1 MNLASDMWGMWHFF
15 CIVLC
20 RMLPM
25 AVFFRPIHTAP
36 VAARPAR
43 LAPGNGRRAACLLVF
58 VCWLGGAAPALAADS
73 GGMAA
78 VPGTEQVRGQL
89 NGRQTVPYSQLN
101 ALGARAGADM
111 PWPAPASAPAE
122 TPGVMARAFGAAP
135 AQAATPGQPGAAAG
149 ATAGQ
154 ALGGRGVM
162 DSRQSLR
169 GKVNTGGPEDWPE
182 NSGLSTATAD
192 VPGGTAAPSAP
203 PAPDPAPQA
212 GASPA
217 RTPGGAAG
225 QPVPG
230 PAPAM
235 PQAETAPRKAP
246 PPAVE
251 VPPASSVAVPGT
263 APGASDSPAGAPATP
278 AGAPEAASAA
288 APSTPPPAAVRH
300 EGRTA
305 SGTAVPGTVGLP
317 LGQKAPEPPE
327 PEKPRE
333 VIYVDEQGNPVPKP
347 PEPDKM
353 FAAAEALIDEGKYDE
368 ALPALEN
375 IRHLPNLPPE
385 LLERTLYRISDCLWA
400 RYADNPL
407 AGFEPIVSSTNE
419 AMNANLRSPRVPDA
433 LLRLG
438 LANANVGNL
447 GEAGGYIVA
456 LLRRFPDYPGVAQGL
471 TALGEAQLKNGR
483 NAEAEQS
490 FGIVLDKYP
499 ESSQLQAAS
508 VGLAKA
514 LVNQDKHERAQVILD
529 FISKRWPRYYIDDP
543 AFLLLQAANDEKMGR
558 GDAAMDLHW
567 LFVNL
572 DPKRQGNDSLLL
584 RMADTYMR
592 RGNSQAAN
600 FIYTDLERNF
610 PDSPAAVTARL
621 RLAEKGIHESPI
633 TYEEMSRV
641 FAQGG
646 EPPLWQVYSDLAASS
661 DTTPEAVL
669 ARLKQAMWL
678 YWDRQYPEA
687 MGKAADF
694 IDAYPEHRDVPEARE
709 ILWQAFSKEL
719 ANSLAEQNY
728 GRILLLWNGFPLVR
742 ERYGAPDAKLR
753 YALAQGWLE
762 RGDEKKS
769 FELLADFLKGPMDPD
784 YGEAAFS
791 QFFNHYLK
799 NGAWDKILD
808 LSKLVENWDLQP
820 QLRNQLDYAM
830 ALSAQ
835 NLNLGGPALTMWRK
849 LAERQDIPLYQQA
862 YATYFLARD
871 AENRKDIR
879 NAYEANRR
887 VIELFTRLQDERSD
901 KADPQRIKEA
911 IAALM
916 DICEVGNR
924 IPEALQWVERY
935 TAYVP
940 QDSAEYPGLRFREA
954 RLYRKLGDASRAEA
968 LLEGIVQRFPD
979 SPFAQAAAAELR
991 TFEVSRDLQRFMP
1004 GQGEEK
1010 KPASDASTEGN
1021 WSSTSGGQ
1029 ARQQGGG
1036 GSR

>member
-1 MNLASDMWGMWHFF
+1 
-15 CIVLC
+15 
-20 RMLPM
+20 M
-25 AVFFRPIHTAP
+25 AVFFRPIHTA
-36 VAARPAR
+36 RPAACPAR
-43 LAPGNGRRAACLLVF
+43 RTPGNLRRSACLLAL
-58 VCWLGGAAPALAADS
+58 VCWLGSAAPASPAES
-73 GGMAA
+73 GGLVA
-78 VPGTEQVRGQL
+78 VPATEQVRGQL

-111 PWPAPASAPAE
+111 PWPTPAPAPAE
-122 TPGVMARAFGAAP
+122 TPGMMTRAFGAAS
-135 AQAATPGQPGAAAG
+135 AQAATSGQTGTASG
-149 ATAGQ
+149 ATSGQ
-154 ALGGRGVM
+154 SLGDRGVM

-192 VPGGTAAPSAP
+192 VPQAAPAASAAP
-203 PAPDPAPQA
+203 AAQAPAPASPAPQA
-212 GASPA
+212 GASAAQKPEA
-217 RTPGGAAG
+217 GAG
-225 QPVPG
+225 QAVPAPVRATPQAAATPREAPPAVAAP
-230 PAPAM
+230 PAPA
-235 PQAETAPRKAP
+235 
-246 PPAVE
+246 PAVSA
-251 VPPASSVAVPGT
+251 PAP
-263 APGASDSPAGAPATP
+263 GAPATP
-278 AGAPEAASAA
+278 ADTSTAPAA
-288 APSTPPPAAVRH
+288 ATPATPADTPTAPAVRH

-305 SGTAVPGTVGLP
+305 SGTALPGTVGLP
-317 LGQKAPEPPE
+317 LGEKAPAAPE

-385 LLERTLYRISDCLWA
+385 LLEKTLYRISDCLWA

-407 AGFEPIVSSTNE
+407 AGFEPIVSSTSE

-471 TALGEAQLKNGR
+471 TALGEAQLKNGL

-572 DPKRQGNDSLLL
+572 DPRRQGNDSLLL

-600 FIYTDLERNF
+600 FIYNDLERNF
-610 PDSPAAVTARL
+610 PDSPAAITARL

-633 TYEEMSRV
+633 TYEEMSKV
-641 FAQGG
+641 FAKGG

-709 ILWQAFSKEL
+709 ILWQAFSREL

-808 LSKLVENWDLQP
+808 LGKLVENWNLQP

-835 NLNLGGPALTMWRK
+835 NLNLGGPALAMWRK

-887 VIELFTRLQDERSD
+887 VIDLFTRLQDERSD

-911 IAALM
+911 TAALM

-935 TAYVP
+935 NAYVP

-954 RLYRKLGDASRAEA
+954 RLYRKLGDAARAEA
-968 LLEGIVQRFPD
+968 LLESIVQRFPD

-1029 ARQQGGG
+1029 ARQGGG
-1036 GSR
+1036 NR

>member
-1 MNLASDMWGMWHFF
+1 MTF
-15 CIVLC
+15 
-20 RMLPM
+20 
-25 AVFFRPIHTAP
+25 FFRPIHPAP
-36 VAARPAR
+36 TAARPAR
-43 LAPGNGRRAACLLVF
+43 RTPGKGRRSACLLAL
-58 VCWLGGAAPALAADS
+58 VCWLGSAVAAWPADS
-73 GGMAA
+73 GSMGA
-78 VPGTEQVRGQL
+78 VPTAQVRGQL

-111 PWPAPASAPAE
+111 SWPAPAPAPAE
-122 TPGVMARAFGAAP
+122 TPGVMARAFGAAS
-135 AQAATPGQPGAAAG
+135 AQAATSELPGATSG
-149 ATAGQ
+149 RS
-154 ALGGRGVM
+154 LGDRGVM

-169 GKVNTGGPEDWPE
+169 GKVNAGGPEDWPE

-192 VPGGTAAPSAP
+192 VPSGASAPSAP
-203 PAPDPAPQA
+203 PAPAPAPQA
-212 GASPA
+212 GTFAAQPA
-217 RTPGGAAG
+217 ENAAG
-225 QPVPG
+225 QSV
-230 PAPAM
+230 PAPVQAT
-235 PQAETAPRKAP
+235 PQAAAAPREAP
-246 PPAVE
+246 PPAS
-251 VPPASSVAVPGT
+251 ASVVPGSAPNASAAPTGAST
-263 APGASDSPAGAPATP
+263 APA
-278 AGAPEAASAA
+278 AASAT
-288 APSTPPPAAVRH
+288 APSAPPAPAVRH

-317 LGQKAPEPPE
+317 LGEKAPAPPE

-375 IRHLPNLPPE
+375 IRRLPNLPPE

-407 AGFEPIVSSTNE
+407 AGFEPIVSSTSE

-471 TALGEAQLKNGR
+471 TALGEAQLKNGL

-584 RMADTYMR
+584 RMADAYMR

-600 FIYTDLERNF
+600 FIYNDLERNF
-610 PDSPAAVTARL
+610 PDSPAAITARL

-633 TYEEMSRV
+633 TYEEMSKV

-661 DTTPEAVL
+661 NTTPEAVL

-753 YALAQGWLE
+753 YALAQGWQE
-762 RGDEKKS
+762 RGDEKKA
-769 FELLADFLKGPMDPD
+769 FELLAEFLKGPMDPD

-808 LSKLVENWDLQP
+808 LSKLVENWNLQP

-835 NLNLGGPALTMWRK
+835 NLNLSGPALTMWRK
-849 LAERQDIPLYQQA
+849 LAEKQDIPLYQQA

-911 IAALM
+911 IASLM

-935 TAYVP
+935 NAYVP

-1029 ARQQGGG
+1029 ARQGGG
-1036 GSR
+1036 NR

>member
-1 MNLASDMWGMWHFF
+1 
-15 CIVLC
+15 
-20 RMLPM
+20 M
-25 AVFFRPIHTAP
+25 AVFFRPILAART
-36 VAARPAR
+36 AARPAR
-43 LAPGNGRRAACLLVF
+43 STPGKVRRAACLLAL
-58 VCWLGGAAPALAADS
+58 VCWLGSAAPACPAD
-73 GGMAA
+73 GGSAVA
-78 VPGTEQVRGQL
+78 VPGAEQVRGQL
-89 NGRQTVPYSQLN
+89 NGRRTVPYSQLN
-101 ALGARAGADM
+101 ALGARAGAEM
-111 PWPAPASAPAE
+111 AWPTPAAAPAE
-122 TPGVMARAFGAAP
+122 GPGMMARAFGAAP
-135 AQAATPGQPGAAAG
+135 ARAATPVPPGAAAG
-149 ATAGQ
+149 ATSGRP
-154 ALGGRGVM
+154 LGDRGVM
-162 DSRQSLR
+162 DSRQALR
-169 GKVNTGGPEDWPE
+169 GRVNTGGPEDWPE

-192 VPGGTAAPSAP
+192 VPPEPAAPSAA
-203 PAPDPAPQA
+203 PAAQAPVSAPPAPQA
-212 GASPA
+212 GASA
-217 RTPGGAAG
+217 AQAAG
-225 QPVPG
+225 AGAGQAAPPPVQPTPRTAAAPREAPPAVAAS
-230 PAPAM
+230 PAPA
-235 PQAETAPRKAP
+235 
-246 PPAVE
+246 PAVSE
-251 VPPASSVAVPGT
+251 AV
-263 APGASDSPAGAPATP
+263 PATP
-278 AGAPEAASAA
+278 ADAPGAPASAA
-288 APSTPPPAAVRH
+288 PAPSTPAVRH
-300 EGRTA
+300 EGRQA
-305 SGTAVPGTVGLP
+305 SGTAAPGTVGLP
-317 LGQKAPEPPE
+317 LGEKAPAAPE

-375 IRHLPNLPPE
+375 IRRLPNLPPE

-407 AGFEPIVSSTNE
+407 AGFEPIVSSTSE

-558 GDAAMDLHW
+558 GDAAMDLRW

-584 RMADTYMR
+584 GMADTYMR
-592 RGNSQAAN
+592 RGNSQAAD
-600 FIYTDLERNF
+600 FIYSDLERNF
-610 PDSPAAVTARL
+610 PDSPAAITARL

-633 TYEEMSRV
+633 TYEEMSKV
-641 FAQGG
+641 FAKGG

-694 IDAYPEHRDVPEARE
+694 IDAYPEHKDVPEARE

-769 FELLADFLKGPMDPD
+769 FELLAEFLKGPMDPD

-835 NLNLGGPALTMWRK
+835 NLNLGAPALAMWRK
-849 LAERQDIPLYQQA
+849 LAEKQDIPLYQQA

-871 AENRKDIR
+871 AENRRDIR

-911 IAALM
+911 VASLM

-935 TAYVP
+935 NAYVP

-968 LLEGIVQRFPD
+968 LLEDIVRRFPD

-1004 GQGEEK
+1004 GHGEEK

-1029 ARQQGGG
+1029 GRRQDG

>member
-1 MNLASDMWGMWHFF
+1 
-15 CIVLC
+15 
-20 RMLPM
+20 M
-25 AVFFRPIHTAP
+25 AGFFRSIRTACAAFSSARSISGKCGGIVWL
-36 VAARPAR
+36 VAFIY
-43 LAPGNGRRAACLLVF
+43 CL
-58 VCWLGGAAPALAADS
+58 GAPAHSWSVDS
-73 GGMAA
+73 GGVLA
-78 VPGTEQVRGQL
+78 VPGAEQVRGQL
-89 NGRQTVPYSQLN
+89 NGRQTIPYSQLN
-101 ALGARAGADM
+101 SLSGKAGVDM
-111 PWPAPASAPAE
+111 PWPETPSAAE
-122 TPGVMARAFGAAP
+122 KPGVMARALGAAS
-135 AQAATPGQPGAAAG
+135 AQAATPQAST
-149 ATAGQ
+149 TAGRS
-154 ALGGRGVM
+154 LGDRGIM

-169 GKVNTGGPEDWPE
+169 GKVNAGGPEDWPE
-182 NSGLSTATAD
+182 DSGLSTTTAD
-192 VPGGTAAPSAP
+192 VPQGELPAAPVAQT
-203 PAPDPAPQA
+203 PQQASTTA
-212 GASPA
+212 GGVS
-217 RTPGGAAG
+217 
-225 QPVPG
+225 QD
-230 PAPAM
+230 APASA
-235 PQAETAPRKAP
+235 QA
-246 PPAVE
+246 PAVE
-251 VPPASSVAVPGT
+251 A
-263 APGASDSPAGAPATP
+263 APATAAVP
-278 AGAPEAASAA
+278 AQPQASVAASATPSPA
-288 APSTPPPAAVRH
+288 TAPAPTVRH
-300 EGRTA
+300 EGRQA
-305 SGTAVPGTVGLP
+305 SGAVVPGTVGLP
-317 LGQKAPEPPE
+317 LGEKVPPPPE

-375 IRHLPNLPPE
+375 IRQLPNLPPE
-385 LLERTLYRISDCLWA
+385 LLEKTLYRISDCLWA

-407 AGFEPIVSSTNE
+407 AGFDPIVSATSE
-419 AMNANLRSPRVPDA
+419 AMNANLRSPRMPDA

-447 GEAGGYIVA
+447 GEAGGYIIA

-471 TALGEAQLKNGR
+471 TALGEAQLKNGL

-514 LVNQDKHERAQVILD
+514 LVNQNMHDRAQVILD

-543 AFLLLQAANDEKMGR
+543 DFLLLQAANAEKMGR
-558 GDAAMDLHW
+558 GDVAMDLHW
-567 LFVNL
+567 LFINL
-572 DPKRQGNDSLLL
+572 DPKRQDNDSLLL
-584 RMADTYMR
+584 RMGDTYLR
-592 RGNSQAAN
+592 EGNIQAAD
-600 FIYTDLERNF
+600 FIYNDLVRNF

-621 RLAEKGIHESPI
+621 RLAERGIYESPI
-633 TYEEMSRV
+633 TYEEMSTA
-641 FAQGG
+641 FARGS
-646 EPPLWQVYSDLAASS
+646 EPLLWQVYSDLAASS

-669 ARLKQAMWL
+669 ARLKLAMWL
-678 YWDRQYPEA
+678 YWDRRYPEA

-694 IDAYPEHRDVPEARE
+694 IDAYPEHRDVAQARE

-742 ERYGAPDAKLR
+742 ERYGTLDAKLR

-762 RGDEKKS
+762 RGDEEKS
-769 FELLADFLKGPMDPD
+769 FELLADFLKGPMNPD

-791 QFFNHYLK
+791 QFFNRYLK
-799 NGAWDKILD
+799 SGAWDKILD
-808 LSKLVENWDLQP
+808 LGKLVENWDLQP

-835 NLNLGGPALTMWRK
+835 NLHLNAPALAMWRK

-911 IAALM
+911 TAALM

-935 TAYVP
+935 NAYVP
-940 QDSAEYPGLRFREA
+940 QDSEEYPGLRFREA

-968 LLEGIVQRFPD
+968 LLEDIVRRFPD

-1004 GQGEEK
+1004 GQSSERK

-1021 WSSTSGGQ
+1021 WSSTSGGG
-1029 ARQQGGG
+1029 AR
-1036 GSR
+1036 

>member
-1 MNLASDMWGMWHFF
+1 
-15 CIVLC
+15 
-20 RMLPM
+20 M
-25 AVFFRPIHTAP
+25 AFFFRPIRTART
-36 VAARPAR
+36 AAHPAR
-43 LAPGNGRRAACLLVF
+43 LAPGKGPGTACLLAL
-58 VCWLGGAAPALAADS
+58 VCWLGGVAPAWPADG

-78 VPGTEQVRGQL
+78 APATEQVRGRL
-89 NGRQTVPYSQLN
+89 NGLRTVPYSQLN
-101 ALGARAGADM
+101 ALGAGDGADM
-111 PWPAPASAPAE
+111 SWPAPAAAPAE
-122 TPGVMARAFGAAP
+122 TSGVMARAFGAAS
-135 AQAATPGQPGAAAG
+135 ARAATPDQPGAAAG
-149 ATAGQ
+149 AASGQ
-154 ALGGRGVM
+154 SLGDRGVM

-182 NSGLSTATAD
+182 NSGLSTTTAD
-192 VPGGTAAPSAP
+192 VPPEASVPPAPRAPVPANPAPQAEAATAQASGSAAGQPAPAPATPQPAAAPGQAPSPDAGASPASGSAVPGTASGAASAPAAAPTEPAPTAASPAPSAP
-203 PAPDPAPQA
+203 P
-212 GASPA
+212 
-217 RTPGGAAG
+217 TP
-225 QPVPG
+225 
-230 PAPAM
+230 
-235 PQAETAPRKAP
+235 
-246 PPAVE
+246 
-251 VPPASSVAVPGT
+251 
-263 APGASDSPAGAPATP
+263 
-278 AGAPEAASAA
+278 
-288 APSTPPPAAVRH
+288 AVRH
-300 EGRTA
+300 EGRQA
-305 SGTAVPGTVGLP
+305 SGTAAPGTVGLP

-385 LLERTLYRISDCLWA
+385 LLEKTLYRISDCLWA

-407 AGFEPIVSSTNE
+407 AGFEPIVSSTSE

-471 TALGEAQLKNGR
+471 TSLGEAQLKNGL

-558 GDAAMDLHW
+558 ADAAMDLHW

-600 FIYTDLERNF
+600 FIYNDLERNF
-610 PDSPAAVTARL
+610 PDSPAAITARL

-633 TYEEMSRV
+633 SYEEMSKV
-641 FAQGG
+641 FARGG

-661 DTTPEAVL
+661 DTAPEAVL

-678 YWDRQYPEA
+678 HWDRQYPEA

-742 ERYGAPDAKLR
+742 ERYGPPDAKLR
-753 YALAQGWLE
+753 YALAQGWQE

-808 LSKLVENWDLQP
+808 LGKLVENWNLQP

-849 LAERQDIPLYQQA
+849 LAEKRDIPLYQQA

-911 IAALM
+911 TAALM

-935 TAYVP
+935 NAYVP

-954 RLYRKLGDASRAEA
+954 RLYRKLGDAARAEA
-968 LLEGIVQRFPD
+968 LLEDIVRRFPD

-1029 ARQQGGG
+1029 GRQDGGG
-1036 GSR
+1036 R

>member
-1 MNLASDMWGMWHFF
+1 
-15 CIVLC
+15 
-20 RMLPM
+20 M
-25 AVFFRPIHTAP
+25 AVFFRPIHTA
-36 VAARPAR
+36 RPAACPAR
-43 LAPGNGRRAACLLVF
+43 RTPGNLRRSACLLAL
-58 VCWLGGAAPALAADS
+58 VCWLGSVAPASPAES
-73 GGMAA
+73 GGLVA
-78 VPGTEQVRGQL
+78 VPATEQVRGQL

-111 PWPAPASAPAE
+111 PWPTPAPAPAE
-122 TPGVMARAFGAAP
+122 TPGMMTRAFGAAS
-135 AQAATPGQPGAAAG
+135 AQAATSGQTGTASG
-149 ATAGQ
+149 ATSGQ
-154 ALGGRGVM
+154 SLGDRGVM

-182 NSGLSTATAD
+182 DSGLSTATAD
-192 VPGGTAAPSAP
+192 VPQTPPAASAP
-203 PAPDPAPQA
+203 VPASPAPQA
-212 GASPA
+212 GASAAQKPEA
-217 RTPGGAAG
+217 GAG
-225 QPVPG
+225 QAVPAPVRATPQAAATPREAPPAVAAP
-230 PAPAM
+230 PAPA
-235 PQAETAPRKAP
+235 
-246 PPAVE
+246 PAV
-251 VPPASSVAVPGT
+251 S
-263 APGASDSPAGAPATP
+263 APAPATP
-278 AGAPEAASAA
+278 ADTSTAPAA
-288 APSTPPPAAVRH
+288 ATPAAPADTPTAPAVRH

-305 SGTAVPGTVGLP
+305 SGTALPGTVGLP
-317 LGQKAPEPPE
+317 LGEKAPAAPE

-385 LLERTLYRISDCLWA
+385 LLEKTLYRISDCLWA

-407 AGFEPIVSSTNE
+407 AGFEPIVSSTSE

-471 TALGEAQLKNGR
+471 TALGEAQLKNGL

-572 DPKRQGNDSLLL
+572 DPRRQGNDSLLL

-600 FIYTDLERNF
+600 FIYNDLERNF
-610 PDSPAAVTARL
+610 PDSPAAITARL

-633 TYEEMSRV
+633 TYEEMSKV
-641 FAQGG
+641 FAKGG

-709 ILWQAFSKEL
+709 ILWQAFSREL

-808 LSKLVENWDLQP
+808 LGKLVENWNLQP

-835 NLNLGGPALTMWRK
+835 NLNLGAPALAMWRK

-887 VIELFTRLQDERSD
+887 VIDLFTRLQDERSD

-911 IAALM
+911 TAALM

-935 TAYVP
+935 NAYVP

-954 RLYRKLGDASRAEA
+954 RLYRKLGDAARAEA
-968 LLEGIVQRFPD
+968 LLESIVQRFPD

-1010 KPASDASTEGN
+1010 KAASDASTEGN

-1029 ARQQGGG
+1029 ARQGGG
-1036 GSR
+1036 NR

>member
-1 MNLASDMWGMWHFF
+1 RESPPA
-15 CIVLC
+15 
-20 RMLPM
+20 
-25 AVFFRPIHTAP
+25 
-36 VAARPAR
+36 VAASPAPAPAVSEAVPATPAD
-43 LAPGNGRRAACLLVF
+43 APG
-58 VCWLGGAAPALAADS
+58 
-73 GGMAA
+73 
-78 VPGTEQVRGQL
+78 
-89 NGRQTVPYSQLN
+89 
-101 ALGARAGADM
+101 
-111 PWPAPASAPAE
+111 APASA
-122 TPGVMARAFGAAP
+122 AP
-135 AQAATPGQPGAAAG
+135 AP
-149 ATAGQ
+149 
-154 ALGGRGVM
+154 
-162 DSRQSLR
+162 
-169 GKVNTGGPEDWPE
+169 
-182 NSGLSTATAD
+182 
-192 VPGGTAAPSAP
+192 
-203 PAPDPAPQA
+203 
-212 GASPA
+212 
-217 RTPGGAAG
+217 
-225 QPVPG
+225 
-230 PAPAM
+230 
-235 PQAETAPRKAP
+235 
-246 PPAVE
+246 
-251 VPPASSVAVPGT
+251 
-263 APGASDSPAGAPATP
+263 
-278 AGAPEAASAA
+278 
-288 APSTPPPAAVRH
+288 AVRH
-300 EGRTA
+300 EGRQA
-305 SGTAVPGTVGLP
+305 SGTATPGTVGLP
-317 LGQKAPEPPE
+317 LGEKAPAAPE

-375 IRHLPNLPPE
+375 IRRLPNLPPE

-407 AGFEPIVSSTNE
+407 AGFEPIVSSTSE

-558 GDAAMDLHW
+558 GDAAMDLRW

-584 RMADTYMR
+584 GMADTYMR
-592 RGNSQAAN
+592 RGNSQAAD
-600 FIYTDLERNF
+600 FIYSDLERNF
-610 PDSPAAVTARL
+610 PDSPAAITARL

-633 TYEEMSRV
+633 TYEEMSKV
-641 FAQGG
+641 FAKGG

-694 IDAYPEHRDVPEARE
+694 IDAYPEHKDVPEARE

-769 FELLADFLKGPMDPD
+769 FELLAEFLKGPMDPD

-835 NLNLGGPALTMWRK
+835 NLNLGAPALAMWRK
-849 LAERQDIPLYQQA
+849 LAEKQDIPLYQQA

-871 AENRKDIR
+871 AENRRDIR

-911 IAALM
+911 VASLM

-935 TAYVP
+935 NAYVP

-968 LLEGIVQRFPD
+968 LLEDIVRRFPD

-1004 GQGEEK
+1004 GHGEEK

-1029 ARQQGGG
+1029 GRRQDG